1 MNILHQH
8 RQCRSCQL
16 RNISCQSCR
25 LLASGINASLIWS
38 DWHTCLY
45 IRLEK
50 NLHGTVAH
58 RDFDLFVCQENVE
71 RTFSSHLDTFFDKIF
86 SFYCCSNKM
95 SLYSGLTFKC
105 LAPNLVFPKMREW
118 SENIIIIVGI
128 TKCLRADQQKRG
140 FTRGKPTIL
149 NSSNLEKYILV
160 SSAWQVQ
167 LINFLL
173 YSSLSRNI

>member
-38 DWHTCLY
+38 DWLTCLY

-50 NLHGTVAH
+50 TLHGTVAH
-58 RDFDLFVCQENVE
+58 RNFDLCVCQENVE

-105 LAPNLVFPKMREW
+105 LAPNLVFPKTREW
-118 SENIIIIVGI
+118 SEKIYHDCRHNKMF
-128 TKCLRADQQKRG
+128 TCRSAKKG
-140 FTRGKPTIL
+140 F
-149 NSSNLEKYILV
+149 
-160 SSAWQVQ
+160 
-167 LINFLL
+167 
-173 YSSLSRNI
+173 YSRQTYHT